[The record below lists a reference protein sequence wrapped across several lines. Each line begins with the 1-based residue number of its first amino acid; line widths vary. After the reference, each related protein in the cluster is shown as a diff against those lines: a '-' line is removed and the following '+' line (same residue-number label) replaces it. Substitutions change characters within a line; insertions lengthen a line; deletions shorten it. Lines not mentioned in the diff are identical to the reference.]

1 MQEQDFDES
10 EFQQT
15 GGGWWIGKLGIIVYM
30 AIILAY
36 AWQTL
41 QLVGWLFPANNVFM
55 QGVTVFVC
63 DGCATGYAMAEMFY
77 RFRLRRSKQLVL
89 GMWIITFIFST
100 VATVIQMYLEST
112 GNIPHQIN
120 GNIIAVAYAV
130 VIAAYVVNIIAIT
143 VIIRNEHNAGQPTRR
158 YLDDKP
164 RNRRAVPQGKPQSQ
178 ASFAQQASAPAIP
191 LATAPLNPT
200 NASQPG
206 QANGHKTT
214 E

>member
-1 MQEQDFDES
+1 MQEQDFDDS

-41 QLVGWLFPANNVFM
+41 QLVSWLFPANNWFM

-77 RFRLRRSKQLVL
+77 RFRLRRSKQLVF

-100 VATVIQMYLEST
+100 AASVIQLYLSSI
-112 GNIPHQIN
+112 GNIPHHIN
-120 GNIIAVAYAV
+120 PNIIAIAYGV
-130 VIAAYVVNIIAIT
+130 VIAAFVVNIIAIT
-143 VIIRNEHNAGQPTRR
+143 MIIRNEHNAAQPVHR

-164 RNRRAVPQGKPQSQ
+164 RTRRPIAQNRQQQ
-178 ASFAQQASAPAIP
+178 ASFAQQAVIETQQQHPK
-191 LATAPLNPT
+191 ATASLDA
-200 NASQPG
+200 ASQPG
-206 QANGHKTT
+206 QANGHKA